1 MLSSV
6 PSVAQWPFSKLV
18 DRVEKV
24 VEVVGNWGSF
34 LSFAPGFNASDNMLA
49 IPGSPMD
56 VLDSEL
62 KKLPLAAYD
71 GVTYPAP
78 YTMGGS
84 FISLASVVGKAWLS
98 QDKGKSWTLQSSGT
112 YGVGAIFRFKDRMLS
127 SSSAMGFQS
136 RVPAQNLNGS
146 ATAMS
151 VTPAVNGG
159 PEILNFG
166 AKNANCIVTSGNHT
180 STATT
185 MFVSWTFPT
194 FNSFNTG
201 SDQAVKYYYLGNNIF
216 YTQKGSTVRFY
227 YVPATPGPPGLLL
240 TKTTSIAVRINHV
253 RNKVFF
259 TKLTGEIRMASLAAV
274 AEDPAISSANAAAYL
289 QKVFAA
295 IEGAATEQVLPAGP
309 TSYSFQWGFN
319 RFVAMTR
326 QVSPA
331 LSKYHIW
338 EVKTAKPSN
347 VFTIRAAYEGF
358 TGTSSTG
365 FGLAVPSYGFGK
377 DYGELLIP
385 PSNPELTVY
394 NCGDFRQ
401 NPLSGYGGFGLHVS
415 MAKATLLAKYA
426 AVKANGRTFSF
437 DSLELTECRA
447 FGDGARIG
455 TLCNWMLD
463 LAEFVAGETY
473 VIELIPR

>member
-6 PSVAQWPFSKLV
+6 PSIAQWPFSKLV

-24 VEVVGNWGSF
+24 AEVVGNWGS
-34 LSFAPGFNASDNMLA
+34 LIQFAPGFNASDNLLA
-49 IPGSPMD
+49 MPGFPIE

-62 KKLPLAAYD
+62 KRLPLAAYD
-71 GVTYPAP
+71 GVNYPAP
-78 YTMGGS
+78 FALGGS
-84 FISLASVVGKAWLS
+84 FISIASVGAKAWLS
-98 QDKGKSWTLQSSGT
+98 QDKGKSWALQSSGT
-112 YGVGAIFRFKDRMLS
+112 YGVSAVLRFKDRMLT
-127 SSSAMGFQS
+127 SSSARDFLS
-136 RVPAQNLNGS
+136 RAPAQNLNGAAS
-146 ATAMS
+146 AITVS
-151 VTPAVNGG
+151 PSTTGG
-159 PEILNFG
+159 PLILDFG

-185 MFVSWTFPT
+185 MFVSWTLPT
-194 FNSFNTG
+194 FNGYNTG
-201 SDQAVKYYYLGNNIF
+201 ADQAVKYYYLGNNIF

-227 YVPATPGPPGLLL
+227 YVPPTPGGPSLLL
-240 TKTTSIAVRINHV
+240 TKTTSIASQISHV
-253 RNKVFF
+253 RNRVFF
-259 TKLTGEIRMASLAAV
+259 TKPTGEIRMATLAAV
-274 AEDPAISSANAAAYL
+274 AEDPATTLGNAAAYL

-295 IEGAATEQVLPAGP
+295 IEGAVTEQVLPAGP
-309 TSYSFQWGFN
+309 TQYSFPWGFN

-326 QVSPA
+326 QSS
-331 LSKYHIW
+331 LSKYYIW

-347 VFTIRAAYEGF
+347 TFTIRAGYEGF
-358 TGTSSTG
+358 TSTSSTG
-365 FGLAVPSYGFGK
+365 FGVGVPSYGFGK

-385 PSNPELTVY
+385 PSNPELIVY

-415 MAKATLLAKYA
+415 MAKATFLAKYV